1 MLVPGSANPLLLRT
15 VAAPAAEGIS
25 RSVRFNA
32 PDSAYLSR
40 TPASAG
46 NRKTWTWAG
55 WVKRSG
61 LGTDQLICGT
71 ADSSFANGT
80 YFLLASDNTLRVEEY
95 GASSITWRLQT
106 TQVFRD
112 ASAWFHVIVS
122 CDTTQ
127 ATAANR
133 VRIYMNGAEITAL
146 STATY
151 PTQNI
156 DTLLNTTAAHGIG
169 RAGTYNAA
177 YLNGYLA
184 DIHFIDGQ
192 ALDPT
197 SFGEFS
203 ATTGV
208 WMPKAYSG
216 SYGTNGFHLDF
227 SDNSTAAALGT
238 DSSGAGNTWTVN
250 NLSVTAGAGN
260 DSLVD
265 VPTNGSEVDTG
276 LGGEVR
282 GNYCTLNP
290 LINISGHTFSNGNL
304 QVVTSSS
311 NYGTF
316 ASTVAAPPS
325 GKWYAEALISA
336 TSGYPLVGIA
346 GTGCTFG
353 TTSYLGGQATMYAY
367 YGVNGNKYNNGTS
380 SSYGATY
387 GAGDIIG
394 IAYDADAGTITFYKN
409 GVSQGQ
415 AYSSITS
422 GSYYFAGNEFNSAS
436 GTQIWNFGQ
445 RSWAYQAPSGF
456 KALCTAN
463 LPAPLVTKP
472 SDLFDVKLYTG
483 NGSTQTISGLGF
495 SPDLVWAKNRSSSSG
510 YWHTLVDSVR
520 GAGKNLASN
529 STNAEDGPNY
539 LISALN
545 SDGFSVNVNPNVGVN
560 ENGGSHVAWCW
571 DAGSST
577 VTNTQGSISS
587 QVRANASAGFSVVT
601 YTGSSSNFTVG
612 HGLGVEP
619 RLILIKNRS
628 ASANWFALTKATGSW
643 LYGFLN
649 ATDALNSAAQ
659 SANSST
665 IDLVNAAYNW
675 FNANGDNF
683 VAYCFAP
690 VAGYSSFGSYTG
702 NGQSGD
708 SAPFVWTGFRPRWI
722 LVKPN
727 ASSTSWLLHDTA
739 RNPYNA
745 SVLELQPNDSLAE
758 YSTVGVGAGERYD
771 ILSNGFKLR
780 SSNNGANQNGVQ
792 YIYACFAESPFQYA
806 RAR

>member
-1 MLVPGSANPLLLRT
+1 MIPGNINTDLISGADDT
-15 VAAPAAEGIS
+15 GYAIS
-25 RSVRFNA
+25 RSLRFNSS
-32 PDSAYLSR
+32 DSAYLSR

-61 LGTDQLICGT
+61 LGVYQNLFCNLDASNNNGFSLVLEGGNRLHAYDYGSGAQLYALT
-71 ADSSFANGT
+71 
-80 YFLLASDNTLRVEEY
+80 LA
-95 GASSITWRLQT
+95 
-106 TQVFRD
+106 VFRD
-112 ASAWFHVIVS
+112 VGAWYHVVFTFNS
-122 CDTTQ
+122 
-127 ATAANR
+127 TAAIASDR
-133 VRIYMNGAEITAL
+133 ARLYVNGAQQSLDTP
-146 STATY
+146 TY
-151 PTQNI
+151 PTQNA
-156 DTLLNTTAAHGIG
+156 DSLCNTAQLHAIG
-169 RAGTYNAA
+169 RQGNFASN
-177 YLNGYLA
+177 YLSGYLA

-227 SDNSTAAALGT
+227 ADNSAATATTLGKDAAG
-238 DSSGAGNTWTVN
+238 SNNWTPN

-276 LGGEVR
+276 LGGQVR
-282 GNYCTLNP
+282 GNYATWNP
-290 LINISGHTFSNGNL
+290 LDFQIVVPTNGNL
-304 QVVTSSS
+304 D
-311 NYGTF
+311 TF
-316 ASTVAAPPS
+316 RSAAGWQTGRATFGLS
-325 GKWYAEALISA
+325 AGKWYWETTASSGLTLTNGPYNVCQPGISKQGTVGELGVA
-336 TSGYPLVGIA
+336 SNGWGYYSLTGNKMTSGTNV
-346 GTGCTFG
+346 
-353 TTSYLGGQATMYAY
+353 
-367 YGVNGNKYNNGTS
+367 
-380 SSYGATY
+380 SYGATWTT
-387 GAGDIIG
+387 GDVIG
-394 IAYDADAGTITFYKN
+394 VAFDADNGTLTFYKN

-415 AYSSITS
+415 AFSGLTS
-422 GSYYFAGNEFNSAS
+422 GPYFPSISQYSDNGSTCS
-436 GTQIWNFGQ
+436 TNFGQ
-445 RSWAYQAPSGF
+445 RPFAYTAPSGF

-463 LPAPLVTKP
+463 LPAPTIVNP
-472 SDLFDVKLYTG
+472 STVMDVKLWTG
-483 NGSTQTISGLGF
+483 NSSTQTISGLGF
-495 SPDLVWAKNRSSSSG
+495 SPDLVWMKVRNATAAHQLFDVIRGTNKALYSSL
-510 YWHTLVDSVR
+510 TD
-520 GAGKNLASN
+520 
-529 STNAEDGPNY
+529 AEFTDTD
-539 LISALN
+539 ALTAFN
-545 SDGFSVNVNPNVGVN
+545 SDGWTMGAEGGINFNGNSYVG
-560 ENGGSHVAWCW
+560 WTW

-690 VAGYSSFGSYTG
+690 VAGYSAMGSWQN
-702 NGQSGD
+702 NGSNDGT
-708 SAPFVWTGFRPRWI
+708 FVYLGFRPKFI
-722 LVKPN
+722 LLKNTDNVEGWYIMD
-727 ASSTSWLLHDTA
+727 SSRHT
-739 RNPYNA
+739 YNVPPA
-745 SVLELQPNDSLAE
+745 DATKLQPNLSDAEGTGLAN
-758 YSTVGVGAGERYD
+758 TATID
-771 ILSNGFKLR
+771 FLSNGFKIR
-780 SSNNGANQNGVQ
+780 TTNTASGEISFGTRN
-792 YIYACFAESPFQYA
+792 YIYAAFAESPFA
-806 RAR
+806 ANNRAR

>member
-1 MLVPGSANPLLLRT
+1 MNNGEQFFNT
-15 VAAPAAEGIS
+15 AAGGYAIQ
-25 RSVRFNA
+25 RSLRFNA
-32 PDSAYLSR
+32 PDSSFLSKQF
-40 TPASAG
+40 ASDG
-46 NRKTWTWAG
+46 NKKTWTLSF
-55 WVKRSG
+55 WVKRAR
-61 LGTDQLICGT
+61 LT
-71 ADSSFANGT
+71 
-80 YFLLASDNTLRVEEY
+80 SDNCVFNVSNTANSQYVYLSFDNNNKFVAEAY
-95 GASSITWRLQT
+95 NGSSYQFAFT
-106 TQVFRD
+106 TTEVFRD
-112 ASAWFHVIVS
+112 PSAWYHFVFV

-127 ATAANR
+127 ATAAAR
-133 VRIYMNGAEITAL
+133 TKLYVNGSQVSITF
-146 STATY
+146 SQGG
-151 PTQNI
+151 TQNA
-156 DTLLNTTAAHGIG
+156 DTVVNSGSGYTHRFGSLY
-169 RAGTYNAA
+169 GTSWY
-177 YLNGYLA
+177 YGGYLA